1 MQVVKKWGTDMTIIV
16 TNEMK
21 NEATSKQKDGYRL
34 GRYKKLDWDP
44 CTARNDSHLSNAS
57 IYIYIDLRFLDR
69 YCVIYQQP
77 ISRDQPV
84 SGSTKK
90 ASHST
95 HFHAEEWCGHSVH
108 SRTFPGARQ
117 PSSGHQGSSAST
129 VGATPWAAPPTHTR
143 VILFHGHYWHH

>member
-1 MQVVKKWGTDMTIIV
+1 MQAAKKWGTDMTIIV

-21 NEATSKQKDGYRL
+21 NEATSMQKDGYRL
-34 GRYKKLDWDP
+34 GRYKKLYWDP

-77 ISRDQPV
+77 ISREQPV

-108 SRTFPGARQ
+108 SGTFPGARQ
-117 PSSGHQGSSAST
+117 PSVVIIRGQVPVQWGPHLGQLLLHTLGSCFYMDIT
-129 VGATPWAAPPTHTR
+129 LT
-143 VILFHGHYWHH
+143 